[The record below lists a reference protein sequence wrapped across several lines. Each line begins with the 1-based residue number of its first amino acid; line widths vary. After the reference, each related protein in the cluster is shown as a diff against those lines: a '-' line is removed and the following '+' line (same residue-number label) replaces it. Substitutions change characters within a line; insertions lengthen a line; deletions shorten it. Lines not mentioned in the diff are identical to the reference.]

1 MTMVSVIIPALD
13 EEKTIRKV
21 ITLVSDSPVV
31 DEILVID
38 DKSFDNT
45 IKQSRLP
52 KVRIYTSPMLGKGH
66 SMRDGMLLARNEVIV
81 YLDADII
88 TYPENVVELLSR
100 PILND
105 EADFVK
111 SCFDRQAGR
120 VTELVAKPL
129 LSILFPEL
137 TKFSQPLSG
146 MIGARK
152 SFLKRIDIE
161 NDYGVD
167 IGILLDMHNLGARIS
182 EVNIG
187 YIENRMQS
195 WEQLGKMSR
204 EVSRSILKR
213 AKDIEVR
220 NLETLEHL
228 SIIRSQMDYAIRESL
243 IGLEKMIIFDMD
255 NTLLE
260 GSFITTAADEF
271 NFRDDL
277 IKIVTEYTNPYIRTK
292 SIARLLR
299 GRSIDEILGVVDK
312 INIVDD
318 AAEVIREL
326 KKSGYICGIISDSYD
341 TVTNHIKNKLKMD
354 FSIANELE
362 FSKSVATGEVKV
374 PSAFM
379 RNKHSK
385 CPHDFCKSN
394 VLFELAEKY
403 RIDIK
408 NIIAVGDSENDIC
421 LIKESGIGVAFRSKN
436 SYLNLVA
443 DKIITEN
450 SFRDILEIAY

>member
-1 MTMVSVIIPALD
+1 MVTVIIPALN
-13 EEKTIRKV
+13 EEKTIRQV
-21 ITLVSDSPVV
+21 INLVGSSPIVNEV
-31 DEILVID
+31 LVID

-52 KVRIYTSPMLGKGH
+52 KVRIYTSPMIGKGN
-66 SMRDGMLLARNEVIV
+66 SMRDGMLLAKNEVIV

-88 TYPENVVELLSR
+88 TYPENVVELLSG
-100 PILND
+100 PILDD

-111 SCFDRQAGR
+111 SCFGRQAGR

-129 LSILFPEL
+129 LSLLFPEM
-137 TKFSQPLSG
+137 TRFSQPLSG

-152 SFLKRIDIE
+152 SWLKKIDFE

-167 IGILLDMHNLGARIS
+167 IGILLDMHSLGARMQ

-204 EVSRSILKR
+204 EVSKSILKR
-213 AKDIEVR
+213 AKSIEVK
-220 NLETLEHL
+220 NLETLENI
-228 SIIRSQMDYAIRESL
+228 SVIRTQMDYAIRESL
-243 IGLEKMIIFDMD
+243 MGMEKMIIFDMD

-271 NFRDDL
+271 KFRDEL
-277 IKIVTEYTNPYIRTK
+277 IKIVTEYNNPYTRTK
-292 SIARLLR
+292 SIARLLKNK
-299 GRSIDEILGVVDK
+299 SFDEILEVVDK
-312 INIVDD
+312 IKIIDD
-318 AAEVIREL
+318 AAHVIREL
-326 KKSGYICGIISDSYD
+326 KKKGYICGIISDSYD
-341 TVTNHIKNKLKMD
+341 IVTNHLKNKLKMD

-379 RNKHSK
+379 RNEHSK
-385 CPHDFCKSN
+385 CNHDFCKSN
-394 VLFELAEKY
+394 ILFQLAEKY
-403 RIDIK
+403 KIDIK

-421 LIKESGIGVAFRSKN
+421 LIKESGIGIAFCSKN
-436 SYLNLVA
+436 NYLNLVA
-443 DKIITEN
+443 DRIITEK
-450 SFRDILEIAY
+450 SFIKILDIAY

>member
-1 MTMVSVIIPALD
+1 MVTVIIPALN
-13 EEKTIRKV
+13 EEKTIRQV
-21 ITLVSDSPVV
+21 IHLVSSSPIVNEV
-31 DEILVID
+31 LVID

-52 KVRIYTSPMLGKGH
+52 KVRIYTSPMIGKGN
-66 SMRDGMLLARNEVIV
+66 SMRDGMLLAKNEVIV

-88 TYPENVVELLSR
+88 TYPENVVELLSG
-100 PILND
+100 PILDD

-111 SCFDRQAGR
+111 SCFGRQAGR

-129 LSILFPEL
+129 LSLLFPEM
-137 TKFSQPLSG
+137 TRFSQPLSG

-152 SFLKRIDIE
+152 SWLKKIDFE

-167 IGILLDMHNLGARIS
+167 IGILLDMHSLGARMQ

-204 EVSRSILKR
+204 EVSKSILKR
-213 AKDIEVR
+213 VKSIEVK
-220 NLETLEHL
+220 NLETLENI
-228 SIIRSQMDYAIRESL
+228 SVIRTQMDYAIRESL
-243 IGLEKMIIFDMD
+243 MGMEKMIIFDMD

-271 NFRDDL
+271 KFRDEL
-277 IKIVTEYTNPYIRTK
+277 IKIVTEYNNPYTRTK
-292 SIARLLR
+292 SIARLLKNK
-299 GRSIDEILGVVDK
+299 SFDEILEVVDK
-312 INIVDD
+312 IKIIDD
-318 AAEVIREL
+318 AAHVIREL
-326 KKSGYICGIISDSYD
+326 KKKGYICGIISDSYD
-341 TVTNHIKNKLKMD
+341 IVTNHLKNKLKMD

-379 RNKHSK
+379 RNEHSK
-385 CPHDFCKSN
+385 CNHDFCKSN
-394 VLFELAEKY
+394 ILFQLAEKY
-403 RIDIK
+403 KIDIK

-421 LIKESGIGVAFRSKN
+421 LIKESGIGIAFCSKN
-436 SYLNLVA
+436 NYLNLVA
-443 DKIITEN
+443 DRIITEK
-450 SFRDILEIAY
+450 SFVQILDIAY

>member
-1 MTMVSVIIPALD
+1 MVSVIIPALD

>member
-1 MTMVSVIIPALD
+1 MVSVIIPALN
-13 EEKTIRKV
+13 EEKTIRQV
-21 ITLVSDSPVV
+21 INLVSSSPIV

-52 KVRIYTSPMLGKGH
+52 KVRIYTSPIIGKGN
-66 SMRDGMLLARNEVIV
+66 SMRDGMLLSKNEVIV

-88 TYPENVVELLSR
+88 TYPQNIIELLSG

-105 EADFVK
+105 EADFIK
-111 SCFDRQAGR
+111 SCFSRQAGR

-129 LSILFPEL
+129 LSLLFPEL
-137 TKFSQPLSG
+137 IRFSQPLSG

-152 SFLKRIDIE
+152 SWLKKIDFE

-167 IGILLDMHNLGARIS
+167 IGILLDMHSMGARIK
-182 EVNIG
+182 EVSIG
-187 YIENRMQS
+187 YIENKMQS
-195 WEQLGKMSR
+195 WEQLAKMSR

-213 AKDIEVR
+213 ARNIEER
-220 NLETLEHL
+220 NLETLENIT
-228 SIIRSQMDYAIRESL
+228 IIRTQMDYAIRESL
-243 IGLEKMIIFDMD
+243 MGMEKMIIFDMD

-271 NFRDDL
+271 KFKDEL
-277 IKIVTEYTNPYIRTK
+277 IRIVTQYDNPYTRTK
-292 SIARLLR
+292 SIARLLKN
-299 GRSIDEILGVVDK
+299 RSFDEILEVVDK
-312 INIVDD
+312 IKIIDD
-318 AAEVIREL
+318 ADHVIREL
-326 KKSGYICGIISDSYD
+326 KKKGYICGIISDSYD
-341 TVTNHIKNKLKMD
+341 IVANHLKNKLKMD

-362 FSKSVATGEVKV
+362 FSKSIATGEVKV
-374 PSAFM
+374 PSTFM

-385 CPHDFCKSN
+385 CNHDFCKSN

-403 RIDIK
+403 NIDIK

-421 LIKESGIGVAFRSKN
+421 FVKESGIGIAFCSKN
-436 SYLNLVA
+436 NYLNLVA
-443 DKIITEN
+443 DRIITEK
-450 SFRDILEIAY
+450 SFIQILDIAY

>member
-1 MTMVSVIIPALD
+1 MISVIIPALN
-13 EEKTIRKV
+13 EEKTIRQV
-21 ITLVSDSPVV
+21 INNVSSSPIVN
-31 DEILVID
+31 EILVID

-52 KVRIYTSPMLGKGH
+52 KVRIYTSPIIGKGN
-66 SMRDGMLLARNEVIV
+66 SMRDGMLLAKNEVIV

-88 TYPENVVELLSR
+88 TYPPEIVELLSR
-100 PILND
+100 PILDD

-111 SCFDRQAGR
+111 SYFSRQAGR

-129 LSILFPEL
+129 LSLLFPEMSR
-137 TKFSQPLSG
+137 FSQPLSG
-146 MIGARK
+146 MISARK
-152 SFLKRIDIE
+152 SWLKKIDFE

-167 IGILLDMHNLGARIS
+167 IGILLDMHAMGARIK

-213 AKDIEVR
+213 VKSIEVN
-220 NLETLEHL
+220 NLETLENI
-228 SIIRSQMDYAIRESL
+228 SVIRTQMDYAIRESL
-243 IGLEKMIIFDMD
+243 MGMEKMIIFDMD

-260 GSFITTAADEF
+260 GSFINTAADEF
-271 NFRDDL
+271 KIKDEL
-277 IKIVTEYTNPYIRTK
+277 IKIVTEYSNPYTRTK
-292 SIARLLR
+292 SIARLLKN
-299 GRSIDEILGVVDK
+299 RSFHEILEVVDK
-312 INIVDD
+312 IKIIDD
-318 AAEVIREL
+318 AAHVIREL
-326 KKSGYICGIISDSYD
+326 KKKGYICGIISDSYD
-341 TVTNHIKNKLKMD
+341 IVTNHLKNKLKMD

-362 FSKSVATGEVKV
+362 FSKSIATGEVKV

-385 CPHDFCKSN
+385 CNHDFCKSN
-394 VLFELAEKY
+394 ILFELAEKY
-403 RIDIK
+403 KIDVK

-421 LIKESGIGVAFRSKN
+421 LIKESGIGIAFCSKN
-436 SYLNLVA
+436 NYLNMVA
-443 DKIITEN
+443 DRIITEK
-450 SFRDILEIAY
+450 SFVQILDIAY